1 MLTTK
6 KFLSCLSP
14 LTQFIP
20 SLFLHFCLFFPT
32 GQTIALTEDDLSD
45 SYEVYELS
53 WGFKCFSNF
62 KYQFSK
68 SDFFENN
75 HYVFSNQA
83 SEILFLSD
91 RVDATY
97 LGSEVFNNNTSGPD
111 RYLIFHPNQT
121 TLFPGNFITT
131 ALVLLKILGP

>member
-14 LTQFIP
+14 LTQFIL
-20 SLFLHFCLFFPT
+20 SLFLHFCLFFPI

-53 WGFKCFSNF
+53 WDSNAF
-62 KYQFSK
+62 QISNTSFPNLI
-68 SDFFENN
+68 FFENN

-91 RVDATY
+91 RVMLPIWEAK
-97 LGSEVFNNNTSGPD
+97 
-111 RYLIFHPNQT
+111 YLI
-121 TLFPGNFITT
+121 ITQ
-131 ALVLLKILGP
+131 ADQIVI